1 MTNNQISVL
10 IADDHPVVRGGLK
23 ALIDTEDGLCV
34 VGQACDGQ
42 EAVEKYFELKPDVV
56 VMDLVMPRKDGI
68 EAISDIIFRDKKARI
83 LVLSNYEETD
93 KIVLAIRAGT
103 LGFVLKNSPPEDLL
117 SAIRE
122 IYHGKV
128 HIDPKIFQRVASYQ
142 EQSRPES
149 FEEKLTTRE
158 REVVKLIAMG
168 QTNEDVANTLMI
180 SARTVGVHISNIL
193 SKMHFTNRTQIVLY
207 AIKGGLISLFKDTSE

>member
-1 MTNNQISVL
+1 MANNQISVL

-23 ALIDTEDGLCV
+23 ALIDSEDGLYV

-42 EAVEKYFELKPDVV
+42 EAIEKYFKLKPDVV

-68 EAISDIIFRDKKARI
+68 EAISDILYKDKKARI
-83 LVLSNYEETD
+83 LILSNYEETD

-103 LGFVLKNSPPEDLL
+103 LGFVLKNSPTEDLL
-117 SAIRE
+117 NAIRE

-142 EQSRPES
+142 ELSHSDSIED
-149 FEEKLTTRE
+149 KLTSRE

-168 QTNEDVANTLMI
+168 QTNEEIANTLVI

-207 AIKGGLISLFKDTSE
+207 AIKGGLISLFKGTTE